1 MMELAVNFLND
12 DLHWFL
18 GERTFTDDGVYNNGD
33 VGLKVASSLPMRFCN
48 LGFIL
53 VPVCG

>member
-1 MMELAVNFLND
+1 MMELAMNFLND

-18 GERTFTDDGVYNNGD
+18 GEKTFTDGGVYNNGD
-33 VGLKVASSLPMRFCN
+33 VGSKVASSVPMRFCN

-53 VPVCG
+53 VPVCS